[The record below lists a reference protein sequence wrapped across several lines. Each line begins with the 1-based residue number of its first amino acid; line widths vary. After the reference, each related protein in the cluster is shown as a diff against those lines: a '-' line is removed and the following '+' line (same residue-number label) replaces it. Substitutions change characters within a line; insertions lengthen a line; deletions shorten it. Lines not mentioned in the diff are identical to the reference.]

1 MDSACAS
8 DLPRPRDAP
17 VRSIDLWWIALLVE
31 SGSSGAA
38 LLILL
43 LLIVGV
49 DPILRSVCGWC
60 LLNWL
65 NETRARGSVEVVVDQ
80 HRFNFVAWAAEF
92 AGLSMMWNAADK
104 VVANNNTTTKRSDG
118 DASRDGSG
126 AIIIIMVD
134 GRVVLSILS
143 PVTHDGQEEASVME
157 SPTPD
162 RPHNWAAFLGR
173 SRELDEC

>member
-65 NETRARGSVEVVVDQ
+65 NETRARGSVVVDQ
-80 HRFNFVAWAAEF
+80 HRFNFVGWAAEF

-104 VVANNNTTTKRSDG
+104 VVANNNTTTKRSNG
-118 DASRDGSG
+118 DASRDSGG
-126 AIIIIMVD
+126 AIIIIMVAS
-134 GRVVLSILS
+134 RVVLPTLS
-143 PVTHDGQEEASVME
+143 PVIHNDDGQEE
-157 SPTPD
+157 
-162 RPHNWAAFLGR
+162 
-173 SRELDEC
+173 